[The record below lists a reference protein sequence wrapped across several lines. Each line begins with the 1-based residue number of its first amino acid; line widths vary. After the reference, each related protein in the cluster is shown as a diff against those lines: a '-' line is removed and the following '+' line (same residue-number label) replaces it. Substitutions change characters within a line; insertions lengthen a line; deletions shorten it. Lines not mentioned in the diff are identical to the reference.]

1 LISYLNIFELSPS
14 ILPETNIELN
24 LSLCFSLGEQTLFCF
39 IRTFTYRTEHA
50 DKPKMYKLHNSV
62 KLVQVFL
69 AIQAGLEQADAL
81 SPVLY
86 SIGLNYVITEGSC
99 EYID

>member
-1 LISYLNIFELSPS
+1 
-14 ILPETNIELN
+14 
-24 LSLCFSLGEQTLFCF
+24 
-39 IRTFTYRTEHA
+39 
-50 DKPKMYKLHNSV
+50 MYKLHNSV